1 MTQDHFY
8 TVDYIDG
15 TIAVLADDNGHTA
28 SVPLD
33 RLPRGISPGTVVRVT
48 FEMEH
53 VPNWSRATVDLIETN
68 KRRREENSETD

>member
-1 MTQDHFY
+1 MSQDHFY
-8 TVDYIDG
+8 TVDHLDG
-15 TIAVLADDNGHTA
+15 SIAVLLDDEGHAA

-33 RLPRGISPGTVVRVT
+33 RLPHGIKPGTVVRVT
-48 FEMEH
+48 FETEH